1 MSYTMT
7 INEAK
12 QQIKN
17 TVSAYLKKDKY
28 GDYIINIQKQRPVF
42 LLGAPG
48 IGKTSV
54 ISQIASELNI
64 NLVSYSMIHHTRQ
77 SALGLPVIET
87 KNYGGKECK
96 ISDYTMSEII
106 ASVYE
111 SMEKSGIKEGILFLD
126 EINCVSETLAPAML
140 QFLQF
145 KIFGKHRMPSG
156 WVIVTAGNPSEYNAS
171 AKEFDIATFD
181 RLKVMEIKP
190 DYQAWKT
197 YAYKKHIIPEIIS
210 FLDNRQH
217 YFYLIEEDIDSKNYI
232 TPRGWEDLSDI
243 IKIYKS
249 LGIKIDRELIYQYIH
264 LDKAT
269 EEFFIYY
276 ENFDYV
282 NEVLSCE
289 NGEEIYNK
297 MKKSNFNNIY
307 AMLIA
312 MIDKF
317 ASDCKHIEI
326 DENIAEQLN
335 FDIKKLFKLNKTSE
349 NEIETDLDIIKTEIS
364 TELRYEKN
372 KITPD
377 IDKIKI
383 IRAVQGMMKTYHG
396 DREEIL
402 ESYNQQIEKISN
414 NIDSNSQKACDYCDI
429 IFETLEKLDNPE
441 IYLTVFMREI
451 TLNEET
457 FKFITEN
464 NLPYYNKYSYLLK
477 LTEMQNRL

>member
-17 TVSAYLKKDKY
+17 TVLAYLKKDEY
-28 GDYIINIQKQRPVF
+28 GDYVISIQKQRPVF

-77 SALGLPVIET
+77 SALGLPVIEN
-87 KNYGGKECK
+87 KSYDGKEYK

-111 SMEKSGIKEGILFLD
+111 SIEKSGIKEGILFLD

-217 YFYLIEEDIDSKNYI
+217 YFYLIEENIDSKDYI

-249 LGIKIDRELIYQYIH
+249 LGIRVDRELIYQYIH
-264 LDKAT
+264 KERAA

-276 ENFDYV
+276 DNFDSV
-282 NEVLSCE
+282 SEVLNCE
-289 NGEEIYNK
+289 NGEELYEK
-297 MKKSNFNNIY
+297 MKSSNFNSIY

-317 ASDCKHIEI
+317 ACDCKQIELS
-326 DENIAEQLN
+326 ENTAEQLN
-335 FDIKKLFKLNKTSE
+335 FDVKKLFKLHKTSE
-349 NEIETDLDIIKTEIS
+349 NDIQIDLDAIRNEIESEFRK
-364 TELRYEKN
+364 EKE

-377 IDKIKI
+377 SDKVNI
-383 IRAVQGMMKTYHG
+383 IRAVSELMSVYEG
-396 DREEIL
+396 DEENIL
-402 ESYNQQIEKISN
+402 SKYNEQIEKISDKID
-414 NIDSNSQKACDYCDI
+414 IDSKKACDYCDI
-429 IFETLEKLDNPE
+429 VFETLEKLDNPE
-441 IYLTVFMREI
+441 IYLTIFMREI

-464 NLPYYNKYSYLLK
+464 SLPYYAKYSYLLK